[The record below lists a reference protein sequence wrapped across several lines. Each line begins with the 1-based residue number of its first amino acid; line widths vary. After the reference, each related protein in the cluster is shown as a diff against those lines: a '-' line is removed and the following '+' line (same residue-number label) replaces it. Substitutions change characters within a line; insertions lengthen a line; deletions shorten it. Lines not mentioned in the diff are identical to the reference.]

1 MATPKGSSLADTVL
15 AEPSQFWIYL
25 QVVAVW
31 VFPYLAYFLGIY
43 IRKRVFPGDNSPD
56 LYEQLLLGIPVCLV
70 VVSPMIS
77 ALQKSFGSHLPTYL
91 FTVGIIMEHGMILH
105 ETASKHIKQ
114 HLDKLNG
121 SKDRG

>member
-1 MATPKGSSLADTVL
+1 MPSPESLP
-15 AEPSQFWIYL
+15 EPSLFLTYL
-25 QVVAVW
+25 QIAAVW
-31 VFPYLAYFLGIY
+31 VVPYLAYFLGIY
-43 IRKRVFPGDNSPD
+43 IRKRVFPGDGSPD

-77 ALQKSFGSHLPTYL
+77 ALQKSFGSHAPTYL

-114 HLDKLNG
+114 RLDKL
-121 SKDRG
+121 KDSSNAG